1 MKGKLLYVYDAL
13 CGWCYG
19 FGPVMH
25 QIAETYAD
33 QFTVEVI
40 SGGMVTGSREGIMDE
55 QMANYILQAIPRLEE
70 YTGVTISEAYK
81 AKLRSGGL
89 YQSSVKPSI
98 ALSLFK
104 THYPDQSLAF
114 ASAIQR
120 AQFAE
125 AKDLQDDAT
134 YAALL
139 QAYPALDVT
148 DFLQQMATE
157 EQRYAAEQDFQYAA
171 AMGITGYPALIA
183 LVDEKYYLLSRGY
196 QPFDSLNK
204 TMQQFLQ
211 SLAQG

>member
-25 QIAETYAD
+25 QIADTYKD

-40 SGGMVTGSREGIMDE
+40 NGGMVVGAREGIMDE
-55 QMANYILQAIPRLEE
+55 QMANYILQAIPRLEK
-70 YTGVTISEAYK
+70 YTGVTIGEAYK

-104 THYPDQSLAF
+104 AHYPEQSLAF

-120 AQFAE
+120 AQFAA

-134 YAALL
+134 YAEIL
-139 QAYPALDVT
+139 QAYPSLDT
-148 DFLQQMATE
+148 ADFLQQMSTD

-171 AMGITGYPALIA
+171 AMGITGYPALVA
-183 LVDEKYYLLSRGY
+183 LVDEKYYLLSKGY
-196 QPFDSLNK
+196 QPFDSLNQ

-211 SLAQG
+211 SLA

>member
-25 QIAETYAD
+25 QIAAKYAD

-40 SGGMVTGSREGIMDE
+40 SGGMVVGAREGIMDE

-70 YTGVTISEAYK
+70 YTGVTIGEAYK
-81 AKLRSGGL
+81 TKLRSGGL

-98 ALSLFK
+98 ALSVFK
-104 THYPDQSLAF
+104 SHFPEQSLAF
-114 ASAIQR
+114 ASAIQH
-120 AQFAE
+120 AQFAV
-125 AKDLQDDAT
+125 AKDLQDDQT
-134 YAALL
+134 YLDIL
-139 QAYPALDVT
+139 QAYPSLDSTV
-148 DFLQQMATE
+148 FMQQMQSE

-183 LVDEKYYLLSRGY
+183 LVDEKYYLLSKGF
-196 QPFDSLNK
+196 QPFESLDK
-204 TMQQFLQ
+204 TMQNFVQ
-211 SLAQG
+211 SLALA